1 MEAFIMLDSFF
12 SLSQE
17 YLKNKNEDFKRY
29 FYFENN
35 LDNRFSIITGGRGV
49 GKTVFIIQ
57 YIMKKFND
65 IFTDKAIYIP
75 VDHIFVENKSLYSI
89 AEEFYKYG
97 GKLICLDEIHKYSN
111 WSKEMKS
118 IYDTFPELQIIASGS
133 SALEISKG
141 SNDLSRRAILYSM
154 NGLSFR
160 EFLALYHSIDIKSYS
175 FEDLIKG
182 HQEISNTINE
192 TINKADKKILKLFS
206 EYLEFGY
213 YPYFKEFN
221 DKKYYYVTLEQNVKT
236 TLESDLLSIHPNITG
251 VSLKKIKKL
260 LAIISKSV
268 PFTPD
273 LKNLK
278 NLVEVADERTL
289 KTYLK
294 YLEDAGIIICLSKRG
309 RGLSELEKPEKIYLN
324 NTNLIYALSE
334 NKNFEKGNIRETFFV
349 NNLSFTEKI
358 ATSKQGDFIVSD
370 KYIVEVGG
378 RNKDF
383 NQIKDIENSF
393 LVLDEIETGFK
404 NKIPLWL
411 FGFLY

>member
-1 MEAFIMLDSFF
+1 MLDSFF

>member
-1 MEAFIMLDSFF
+1 MLDSFF

-160 EFLALYHSIDIKSYS
+160 EFLALYHSIDIKSYF

-182 HQEISNTINE
+182 HQEISNTIYE

-206 EYLEFGY
+206 EYLEYGY

-309 RGLSELEKPEKIYLN
+309 RGLGELEKPEKIYLN

-349 NNLSFTEKI
+349 NNLSFREKI